1 MQFSFFSYLDLLL
14 FPLCLLR
21 PLGEGEGDLDLLLDL
36 LSSLSLNLSLSLDLD
51 LDLER
56 DLDLDLERDLECD
69 LDLRPLCCLSAS
81 FSSSFSFL
89 ALCFALK
96 NSYKPS
102 FSHPSLQQK

>member
-1 MQFSFFSYLDLLL
+1 MLFSFSYLDLLL
-14 FPLCLLR
+14 LPLCLLR
-21 PLGEGEGDLDLLLDL
+21 PLGGGEGDLDLLLDL
-36 LSSLSLNLSLSLDLD
+36 LSSLSLNLSLSLD

-81 FSSSFSFL
+81 FSSSLSFL
-89 ALCFALK
+89 ALCLALK
-96 NSYKPS
+96 NSYRPS

>member
-1 MQFSFFSYLDLLL
+1 MSFSLLYLDLLL
-14 FPLCLLR
+14 LPLCLLR
-21 PLGEGEGDLDLLLDL
+21 PLGGGEGDLDLLLDL
-36 LSSLSLNLSLSLDLD
+36 LSSLSLNLSLS

-81 FSSSFSFL
+81 FSSSLSFL
-89 ALCFALK
+89 ALCLALK
-96 NSYKPS
+96 NSYRPS